1 MRESRVIPL
10 LLSSSAMALDAQN
23 VMFATVTYAL
33 SVISEGI
40 MKETLT
46 SDSSGLS
53 AVSSAQSTNRSGG
66 VFYFSVRSRHVD

>member
-10 LLSSSAMALDAQN
+10 LLSSSAMALDAIN

-46 SDSSGLS
+46 SDSSDRKCFGQL
-53 AVSSAQSTNRSGG
+53 N
-66 VFYFSVRSRHVD
+66 FC